1 MDERAEV
8 DPGDR
13 GEPDPASLFGALDDD
28 VEDGRAGDRQ
38 QRDRRQTEQPERC
51 GVRED
56 HG

>member
-28 VEDGRAGDRQ
+28 VEDGRPRDRQ
-38 QRDRRQTEQPERC
+38 EREGGQAEEPER
-51 GVRED
+51 GRVRED